1 MNIKQIINLG
11 GTPPAEKAVLMEE
24 NKVFDSVLSEDE
36 MQSLTVYFVNLP
48 YRLALE
54 LWNVM
59 GNGAVEN
66 TVALHQAKVNGRSV
80 SAHLFELL
88 TSDTHAADREA
99 EAAEAAAEAKRQS
112 KLGAERRIRMMNTR
126 IEAVEAFKQMF
137 GSRKDGLPIYLDI
150 DTFLTKEEAAQA
162 YDLAVVEKREIVNPE
177 QQLNF
182 PEKLEEYKALLTTKS
197 KGEDKKYK
205 KQ

>member
-11 GTPPAEKAVLMEE
+11 GTPPAEKAVLMKE

-36 MQSLTVYFVNLP
+36 MQRLAAYFVNLP
-48 YRLALE
+48 YRDAMK
-54 LWNVM
+54 LWSVM

-66 TVALHQAKVNGRSV
+66 TAALHQAEVNGHSV
-80 SAHLFELL
+80 SGHIVELL
-88 TSDTHAADREA
+88 TSNAYVADKK
-99 EAAEAAAEAKRQS
+99 AEAKRQS
-112 KLGAERRIRMMNTR
+112 KLGAERRIRMMNQKA
-126 IEAVEAFKQMF
+126 EAVEAFKQMF

>member
-11 GTPPAEKAVLMEE
+11 GTPPVEKAVLMKE
-24 NKVFDSVLSEDE
+24 NKVFDSILSEDE
-36 MQSLTVYFVNLP
+36 MQSLAVYFVNLP
-48 YRLALE
+48 YRDAMK
-54 LWNVM
+54 LWSVM

-66 TVALHQAKVNGRSV
+66 TAALHQAEVNGRSV
-80 SAHLFELL
+80 SNHIVELL

-99 EAAEAAAEAKRQS
+99 EAAENTAEAKRQS